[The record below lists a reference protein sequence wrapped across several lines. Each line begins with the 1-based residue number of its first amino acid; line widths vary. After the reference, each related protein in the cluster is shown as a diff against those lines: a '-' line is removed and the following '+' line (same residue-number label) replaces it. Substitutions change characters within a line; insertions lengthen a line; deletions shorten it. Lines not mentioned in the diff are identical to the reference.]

1 MGTSEHR
8 TPGRSASAIER
19 SSCREL
25 FLELIAGAIDALN
38 ARPSPLAVRYLVD
51 LLEDRARS
59 PEPAAC
65 DAEDTGTLAEAFL
78 TARNESGTVRAMRLR
93 HVGDRALFVA
103 GFFGESLEHSAV
115 GLDYY
120 GEIGSAAYADLSA
133 GLLPRSG
140 EGFRALFGELA
151 ADFSGFVEV
160 LAEVGGQTRADQPTD
175 LLRLYQRY
183 VRTGSRRD
191 LAQLLRRGLRPP
203 PVEMLRRWQ

>member
-8 TPGRSASAIER
+8 TPGRSASAIEC

-25 FLELIAGAIDALN
+25 FLELIAGALDALH
-38 ARPSPLAVRYLVD
+38 AKPSTLAVSYLVD
-51 LLEDRARS
+51 LLDGQTRS
-59 PEPAAC
+59 PEPAASDC
-65 DAEDTGTLAEAFL
+65 EGTGTLAEAFL
-78 TARNESGTVRAMRLR
+78 TAQSETGTMRAMRLR
-93 HVGDRALFVA
+93 NVGDRALFVA
-103 GFFGESLEHSAV
+103 GFFGESLETSVV

-120 GEIGSAAYADLSA
+120 GEIGSAAYANLSA
-133 GLLPRSG
+133 SLVPRASD
-140 EGFRALFGELA
+140 GFRALFGELA

-160 LAEVGGQTRADQPTD
+160 LAEVGGKTRGDQPVD

-203 PVEMLRRWQ
+203 PAEMLRQWQ